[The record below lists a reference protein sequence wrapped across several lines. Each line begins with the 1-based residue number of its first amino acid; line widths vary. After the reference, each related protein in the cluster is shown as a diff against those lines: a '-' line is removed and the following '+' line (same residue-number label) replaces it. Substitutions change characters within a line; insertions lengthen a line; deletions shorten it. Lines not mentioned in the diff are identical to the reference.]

1 MKITVETPIEGEDE
15 IIIRC
20 KELDEELMNLISTIG
35 QWRRRITGYKDKA
48 IVQLVPA
55 DIYYFESVDNKVFA
69 YCEKDVFEVKEKLY
83 ELESAYKN
91 TDFQRISKSVI
102 ANISFIEAVIPILG
116 ARLEAKLK
124 NGERVIIS
132 RQYVPELKKKLGIG
146 ER

>member
-20 KELDEELMNLISTIG
+20 AELDEELMNLISALG

-48 IVQLVPA
+48 IVQLTPA
-55 DIYYFESVDNKVFA
+55 DIYYFESVDNRVFA

-102 ANISFIEAVIPILG
+102 ANISFIESVSPILG